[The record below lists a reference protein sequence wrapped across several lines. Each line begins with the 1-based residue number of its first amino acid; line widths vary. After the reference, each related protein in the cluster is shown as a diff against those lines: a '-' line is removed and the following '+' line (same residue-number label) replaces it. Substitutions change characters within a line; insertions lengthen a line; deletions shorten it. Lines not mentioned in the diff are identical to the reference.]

1 MSLSETYG
9 QWSESAAAVLA
20 KSRRV
25 DVADLPGTPTE
36 LLSTPIPGGLT
47 VRPLYTR
54 LDETPE
60 PGLPGEFPFVR
71 GADRARDVV
80 LGWRVTERFADDD
93 TAASAVN
100 EQILDACANGTSG
113 LWLRVGEGIDA
124 DGLGAALA
132 GVYLDLLPVT
142 LDVGADVA
150 AAEAFLRVLEQ
161 APAAPQEAAP
171 TVATTHSLGL
181 SPLTAAF
188 SGRPGVADS
197 DAVALAV
204 RVADGAHADRVRTLR
219 VDGLDFS
226 GGGADPVTELGLV
239 VAAGVAHVR
248 ALVDAGLTAAQAL
261 RQITFAIS
269 VTDDQFGA
277 IAKLRALR
285 LMWARVAEVLGVPD
299 AGAAVTHAVTDLAM
313 FAQRDPWVNMLRS
326 TVAAFGAGVGGADQV
341 TVHTFDAAIPGEERT
356 SKPAFARRIARNTQL
371 LLLEESN
378 IGRVLDPGGGSWFIE
393 SLTDDLADAAWAVF
407 TDVENRGGYSAA
419 LADGSIA
426 QRVADALAQR
436 DAAVAKR
443 ATPVTGVSEFP
454 NLDEPALSAA
464 ASTATDLPGAAPN
477 LARVARHFEAL
488 RDRADAVAAAG
499 ERPAALLI
507 PLGPI
512 AEHNGRTTFI
522 ANLLAA
528 GGIAAINPGPVAA
541 DGIAALT
548 AEHSPRV
555 AVLCGTKARYAD
567 EGPAALA
574 AAREAGIDRIYLA
587 GPDKEWPDADSP
599 PDGSLRAGIDAVA
612 VLTDLLDLITDS
624 ARTGATA

>member
-60 PGLPGEFPFVR
+60 SGLPGEFPFVR

-80 LGWRVTERFADDD
+80 LGWRVTERFGDDD
-93 TAASAVN
+93 TAAAAVN

-113 LWLRVGEGIDA
+113 LWLRIGEGIDA
-124 DGLGAALA
+124 DGLDAALA

-142 LDVGADVA
+142 LDAGADASA
-150 AAEAFLRVLEQ
+150 AAAFLRALEQ

-188 SGRPGVADS
+188 SGRPSITDA

-204 RVADGAHADRVRTLR
+204 RVAGGAHADRVRTLR

-261 RQITFAIS
+261 RQVTFAIS

-426 QRVADALAQR
+426 QRVAAALADR

-454 NLDEPALSAA
+454 NLDEPALGAA

-488 RDRADAVAAAG
+488 RDRADAVAAQG

-507 PLGPI
+507 PLGPV

-528 GGIAAINPGPVAA
+528 GGIAAINPGPVTA
-541 DGIAALT
+541 DGVAAL
-548 AEHSPRV
+548 AAQHSPRV

-574 AAREAGIDRIYLA
+574 AAREAGIDQVYLA
-587 GPDKEWPDADSP
+587 GPDKEWPEADSP

>member
-261 RQITFAIS
+261 
-269 VTDDQFGA
+269 
-277 IAKLRALR
+277 
-285 LMWARVAEVLGVPD
+285 
-299 AGAAVTHAVTDLAM
+299 
-313 FAQRDPWVNMLRS
+313 
-326 TVAAFGAGVGGADQV
+326 
-341 TVHTFDAAIPGEERT
+341 
-356 SKPAFARRIARNTQL
+356 
-371 LLLEESN
+371 
-378 IGRVLDPGGGSWFIE
+378 
-393 SLTDDLADAAWAVF
+393 
-407 TDVENRGGYSAA
+407 
-419 LADGSIA
+419 
-426 QRVADALAQR
+426 
-436 DAAVAKR
+436 
-443 ATPVTGVSEFP
+443 
-454 NLDEPALSAA
+454 
-464 ASTATDLPGAAPN
+464 
-477 LARVARHFEAL
+477 
-488 RDRADAVAAAG
+488 
-499 ERPAALLI
+499 
-507 PLGPI
+507 
-512 AEHNGRTTFI
+512 
-522 ANLLAA
+522 
-528 GGIAAINPGPVAA
+528 
-541 DGIAALT
+541 
-548 AEHSPRV
+548 
-555 AVLCGTKARYAD
+555 
-567 EGPAALA
+567 
-574 AAREAGIDRIYLA
+574 
-587 GPDKEWPDADSP
+587 
-599 PDGSLRAGIDAVA
+599 
-612 VLTDLLDLITDS
+612 
-624 ARTGATA
+624 